1 MKLNIKIS
9 IIFIIIGTIFVTYAW
24 ISLDKK
30 DNLVENNIIEKKVSK
45 ELLNQ
50 IIEIANLDSEEYPL
64 TPFSKMSSLKE
75 YNNEEKDNIIIYYSK
90 RKNIA
95 IPYKNDNIELCK
107 ITQKCY
113 SITEEDY
120 KEILKIYDFEE
131 YENVYLQKENKLY
144 YFVYER
150 IVGTGK
156 VKHNVKA
163 KYGENETIIV
173 EDNMAYDEYG
183 LGESRKK
190 ITYIFTIKNNNLAL
204 TSIKE

>member
-9 IIFIIIGTIFVTYAW
+9 IIFIIIGTIFITYAW
-24 ISLDKK
+24 ISLNKK
-30 DNLVENNIIEKKVSK
+30 DSLVENNMVGKEVSK
-45 ELLNQ
+45 ELMNQ
-50 IIEIANLDSEEYPL
+50 IIEISNLDSEEYPL
-64 TPFSKMSSLKE
+64 TPFSKMSPLKE

-183 LGESRKK
+183 LGESSKK
-190 ITYIFTIKNNNLAL
+190 ITYIFTIKNNTLAL
-204 TSIKE
+204 TNIKE

>member
-95 IPYKNDNIELCK
+95 IPYKNDNI
-107 ITQKCY
+107 
-113 SITEEDY
+113 
-120 KEILKIYDFEE
+120 
-131 YENVYLQKENKLY
+131 
-144 YFVYER
+144 
-150 IVGTGK
+150 
-156 VKHNVKA
+156 
-163 KYGENETIIV
+163 
-173 EDNMAYDEYG
+173 
-183 LGESRKK
+183 
-190 ITYIFTIKNNNLAL
+190 
-204 TSIKE
+204 